1 MLFSM
6 FRAHLPTVKD
16 ALSTNVHRI
25 LLHFVLYFIA
35 FCLAFS
41 SILACVLPLNALR
54 FGAKYLAFWC

>member
-6 FRAHLPTVKD
+6 FRVRYPIVRS
-16 ALSTNVHRI
+16 ALNTNTHRI
-25 LLHFVLYFIA
+25 LLHFVLHFIA
-35 FCLAFS
+35 FCLAFG

>member
-6 FRAHLPTVKD
+6 FRAHLPIVKD

-35 FCLAFS
+35 FGLVFG
-41 SILACVLPLNALR
+41 SILACI
-54 FGAKYLAFWC
+54 